1 MNRII
6 PDFLVV
12 APPYSKDVG
21 GSMALHY
28 LCHLLNEIGTAH
40 IVPMPFGQLLSYA
53 NYNNFEHIKNSE
65 MSRLQNYN
73 LAGHLNTPIIKGH
86 LDQKNLKP
94 LLSYMRLLRHAWLCR
109 NFSFFRKERGLR
121 APCCSECLHLIHWVF
136 GIL

>member
-1 MNRII
+1 MRLLFVEKIVKYLVMYVSNRCEYVKNNNKNIARLKPPVYFLRENHGNAFVIFFEAESPVKKPEHFMI
-6 PDFLVV
+6 PRF
-12 APPYSKDVG
+12 
-21 GSMALHY
+21 
-28 LCHLLNEIGTAH
+28 
-40 IVPMPFGQLLSYA
+40 
-53 NYNNFEHIKNSE
+53 
-65 MSRLQNYN
+65 R
-73 LAGHLNTPIIKGH
+73 H